1 MKKIIGITGLAAITL
16 LVTSC
21 DISQKKEAE
30 LPEIDVDVQTEA
42 GQLPSF
48 DVDWAEVNV
57 GTRTKTV
64 TIPKVVIVT
73 EEEEIEVPYLDVDM
87 PNTTADKEELNLV
100 VEAEVTDNEHSIKIK
115 EIIATDDKLF
125 VISEL
130 KEGST
135 AIGDQKMRVSDQVVL
150 NAPDLNVK
158 HIIVGEKPDRV
169 FNDQYKYV
177 ENLSSFK
184 SDLEDA
190 TVIYSK

>member
-135 AIGDQKMRVSDQVVL
+135 AIGDQKMRISDQVVL